1 MPFVA
6 EFTTDGRSKML
17 DAGHAPDEDKDAVQK
32 FEKQAIAMAEARRCP
47 IHLEVL
53 HNARVVHSKA
63 MVTLIPASSRR
74 APKARR
80 GTTIAAR
87 R

>member
-32 FEKQAIAMAEARRCP
+32 FESRRLRWPRPGDARCTCRCYTMVASCIP
-47 IHLEVL
+47 
-53 HNARVVHSKA
+53 RA
-63 MVTLIPASSRR
+63 MVTLIPAKSRR

>member
-53 HNARVVHSKA
+53 HNA
-63 MVTLIPASSRR
+63 
-74 APKARR
+74 
-80 GTTIAAR
+80 
-87 R
+87 